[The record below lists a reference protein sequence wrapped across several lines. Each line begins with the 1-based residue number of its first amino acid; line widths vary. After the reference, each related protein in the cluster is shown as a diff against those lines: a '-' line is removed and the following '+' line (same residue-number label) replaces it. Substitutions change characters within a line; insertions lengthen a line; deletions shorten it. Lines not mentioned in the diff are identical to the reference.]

1 MANDHRN
8 FVGDRSLFPRALNRF
23 EGRRFLVANSSVV
36 TCGTIGNVNIADF
49 LRNSAL
55 RSRFSVQS
63 LEADLIRASL
73 LQFHCQGEMCIC
85 NSASPFA
92 FAAIGQ
98 THNRRVVKSIACQPA
113 ISKLHSRLQP
123 PWFNVG
129 SGQRLAFTVEL

>member
-1 MANDHRN
+1 MTTVILWVIDHS
-8 FVGDRSLFPRALNRF
+8 FFPRALNRF

-85 NSASPFA
+85 NSASPIA
-92 FAAIGQ
+92 LELVAAAADHGANRQ
-98 THNRRVVKSIACQPA
+98 TKNHRVSCPNYCMSACSSQITP
-113 ISKLHSRLQP
+113 SPSSP
-123 PWFNVG
+123 PWPWGV
-129 SGQRLAFTVEL
+129 